1 MWKVAWGVS
10 AVRVAVE
17 EQEEMESRLLRLP
30 LDWLPLLLLLR
41 LEAEVC
47 EGSCRSPPPGGSMLP
62 PPLLGML
69 EEAEVVAGEVMVVV
83 AVVVAVAAALVVV
96 EEAVLVVVAAVVAVE
111 RVRGSVW
118 WTGGWKVSTEY
129 LNNGPEQLSCLSM
142 MDGTRAWW
150 KERAVDFVCLFHCL
164 TSS

>member
-1 MWKVAWGVS
+1 M
-10 AVRVAVE
+10 RVAVE

-62 PPLLGML
+62 PPLLGVL

-96 EEAVLVVVAAVVAVE
+96 EEAVLVVVAAAVVVVE
-111 RVRGSVW
+111 GVRGSVW

-129 LNNGPEQLSCLSM
+129 LNNG
-142 MDGTRAWW
+142 
-150 KERAVDFVCLFHCL
+150 FVCFIA
-164 TSS
+164 